1 MIGAWTPEEEEL
13 LAIAVNQI
21 RGEDWNGGDSEL
33 PDTASWTDV
42 AHYVKTR
49 TATQCWNKWLDRI
62 ANQRER
68 ELCCTAGF
76 MDCLGKRMALV
87 SEISGQYQVMLH

>member
-1 MIGAWTPEEEEL
+1 M
-13 LAIAVNQI
+13 NQI

-62 ANQRER
+62 VNQRER
-68 ELCCTAGF
+68 TMLYCRVHGLSWKEDGISIRNLWT
-76 MDCLGKRMALV
+76 V
-87 SEISGQYQVMLH
+87 SSYVTLIERYYTCQM